1 MRQFQCSQ
9 LRKCTCLAAI
19 FSIRFKLLATIFQHS
34 ISIGGAPRSK
44 ISSCH
49 FEISVKMLLTYFTS
63 MFYFHTPWTRHETI
77 DFWRF
82 QGVYKWNISMKLVK
96 CSMKCLAKK
105 VMMSNLFLWFG
116 LRPKRIIIQQLLLV
130 YDPLA

>member
-1 MRQFQCSQ
+1 MTLYERFLGVSLLSNAAGKDKQKWDNFNVHNSGN
-9 LRKCTCLAAI
+9 APAI

-96 CSMKCLAKK
+96 CSMKCPAKK
-105 VMMSNLFLWFG
+105 VMMSSLFL
-116 LRPKRIIIQQLLLV
+116 
-130 YDPLA
+130 